1 MLKRFEYR
9 GHELNMILE
18 SWHCPFPGKFE
29 AGAAIRRTP
38 RRVSCRGIVQR
49 LGWWPPKV
57 SSCAVGPRRRDGSE
71 IFLIVLSR
79 LRGELAC
86 SCGAGLRGRPLG
98 LGQALLSSWLGA
110 PSVVESFGSADTSPG
125 WRWWRT
131 HGRSNVS
138 DSKRERTPAVASP
151 PDPKDQGG
159 GGADSILP
167 GASRATRSA

>member
-98 LGQALLSSWLGA
+98 LGRALLSSWLGA
-110 PSVVESFGSADTSPG
+110 PSVVESFGSADTS
-125 WRWWRT
+125 
-131 HGRSNVS
+131 SMS
-138 DSKRERTPAVASP
+138 
-151 PDPKDQGG
+151 
-159 GGADSILP
+159 
-167 GASRATRSA
+167 